1 MRHNT
6 LILAG
11 LLVSL
16 TLAPLH
22 AAERAR
28 GKAAGKAARFEP
40 DRSLVYKTA
49 GDVKLSLEVFLPPGN
64 KPEACRPAIVFF
76 FGGGWVGGSPKQFYP
91 HCRYLA
97 SRGMVAISAEYRVH
111 SRHGTTPWDCVRDGK
126 SAVRWVRANARQ
138 LGVDP
143 KRIAAGGGSAG
154 GHVAA
159 CTGTIDGL
167 DEPGEDAAVA
177 SRPDAMALFNPVI
190 DTGPGGYGYSR
201 LKEKYK
207 EISPVEH
214 VEPGV
219 PPTIIFHG
227 TRDTTVPLANCRDF
241 QDRMKKAGNRCELLT
256 FEGASHGFFNYGR
269 GDGTAFVETV
279 RAMDRFLVELGYLEG
294 EPTISSDF
302 GAPEE

>member
-1 MRHNT
+1 MRHGT

-22 AAERAR
+22 AAEGPK
-28 GKAAGKAARFEP
+28 GKAAGKPERFEP
-40 DRSLVYKTA
+40 DESLVYKTA
-49 GDVKLSLEVFLPPGN
+49 GDVKLSLDVFLPPGH
-64 KPEACRPAIVFF
+64 KPSERRPAIVFF

-97 SRGMVAISAEYRVH
+97 SRGMVAISAEYRVN

-126 SAVRWVRANARQ
+126 SAVRWVRAHARQ

-167 DEPGEDAAVA
+167 DEPGEDAAVS

-207 EISPVEH
+207 TISPVEH

-227 TRDTTVPLANCRDF
+227 TRDTTVPLANCQDF
-241 QDRMKKAGNRCELLT
+241 QARMKKAGNRCE
-256 FEGASHGFFNYGR
+256 
-269 GDGTAFVETV
+269 
-279 RAMDRFLVELGYLEG
+279 
-294 EPTISSDF
+294 
-302 GAPEE
+302 

>member
-16 TLAPLH
+16 TLAPLQ
-22 AAERAR
+22 AAEGAK
-28 GKAAGKAARFEP
+28 GKAAGKPAPFEP
-40 DRSLVYKTA
+40 DRTLVYKTA
-49 GDVKLSLEVFLPPGN
+49 GDVKLALEVFLPPDH
-64 KPEACRPAIVFF
+64 KPEASRPAIVFF

-97 SRGMVAISAEYRVH
+97 SRGMVAVSAEYRVRN
-111 SRHGTTPWDCVRDGK
+111 RHGTTPWDCVRDGK

-167 DEPGEDAAVA
+167 DEPGEDAAVP

-219 PPTIIFHG
+219 PPTILFHG
-227 TRDTTVPLANCRDF
+227 TGDTTVPLANCRDF
-241 QDRMKKAGNRCELLT
+241 QERMKKAGNRCELLT

-279 RAMDRFLVELGYLEG
+279 RAMDRFLIELGYLEG

-302 GAPEE
+302 GTPEE